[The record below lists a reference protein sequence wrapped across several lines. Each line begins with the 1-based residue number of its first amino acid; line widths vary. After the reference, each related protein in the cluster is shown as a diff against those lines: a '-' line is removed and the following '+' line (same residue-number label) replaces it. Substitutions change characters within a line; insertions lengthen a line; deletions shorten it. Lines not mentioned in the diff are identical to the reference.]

1 MTLSKHDLIEVL
13 TAALSSFREEFDSEI
28 TASRILTLLAVSEN
42 PGIQQVD
49 VERYVRGLSAS
60 AVSRNIL
67 DWSDVTTNR
76 KPGPGFLEQRPD
88 PEYRRRNIVYP
99 TAKALHWLEQLSKTV
114 NERLAKKRR

>member
-1 MTLSKHDLIEVL
+1 MTLSKHDLIAVL
-13 TAALSSFREEFDSEI
+13 TTALSSFREEFDSEI

-49 VERYVRGLSAS
+49 VERFVRGLSAS

-99 TAKALHWLEQLSKTV
+99 TAKALHWLEQLTKAV
-114 NERLAKKRR
+114 NDKALRKRG